1 MTQLPFS
8 RDPGKRM
15 ILRRSS
21 EDARQYTYRV
31 IKNCIL
37 ELFLTPGQKMNE
49 IDLASYLNVSRTPVH
64 ETFSRLSRENLID
77 IVPRRGAFVSKID
90 TGRIEHAI
98 WLHKQLGISM
108 IHTIFINNVKKQDLE
123 TLYYSLCQ
131 LDDTMCQGNL
141 NQAPRLLN
149 DYYRQLYVLAGDM
162 DLVWDALQKNDLDLQ
177 RLLYLA
183 TSSSTV
189 IEGFLCEL
197 NDLTDALAN
206 RDNDKACLIYSNHM
220 SRMLLLV
227 PPLKRHNPDFFAGS
241 PAAAAAIG

>member
-77 IVPRRGAFVSKID
+77 IIPRKGAFVSKID

-98 WLHKQLGISM
+98 WLHKQLGVSM
-108 IHTIFINNVKKQDLE
+108 IHTIFIKNVKKQDLE

-131 LDDTMCQGNL
+131 LDDTMYQSNL

-149 DYYRQLYVLAGDM
+149 NYYHQLYVLAGDM

-177 RLLYLA
+177 RLLHLA

-206 RDNDKACLIYSNHM
+206 RDNDKACLIYNNHM

-227 PPLKRHNPDFFAGS
+227 PPLKRYNPDFFAGS
-241 PAAAAAIG
+241 PTAAFALE